1 MPVDEHEELAQLVR
15 EWIEQLRATEPGELW
30 WENLIDAL
38 VDLQEPAVPLLVEQL
53 SDEDRAVVLG
63 AAEAIERIARSMQAE
78 QARAGLPS
86 A

>member
-1 MPVDEHEELAQLVR
+1 MPIDEHEELAQLAR

-38 VDLQEPAVPLLVEQL
+38 VDLEEPAVPLLVEQL
-53 SDEDRAVVLG
+53 SDQDRAVVLG
-63 AAEAIERIARSMQAE
+63 VAKAIERIARSMQRQ
-78 QARAGLPS
+78 QAGAGRPS